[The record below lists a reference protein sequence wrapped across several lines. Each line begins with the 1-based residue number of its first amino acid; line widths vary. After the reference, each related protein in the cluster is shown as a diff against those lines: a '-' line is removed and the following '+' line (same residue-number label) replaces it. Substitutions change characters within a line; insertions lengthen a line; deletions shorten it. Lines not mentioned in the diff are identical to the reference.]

1 MNKTRLFGQDQNASS
16 KTRPVLSRIVGR
28 IFLRVDRTDDWSFAS
43 FPRRHGDRR
52 RAFLVHRD
60 SALAW
65 FTLKPAISALYR
77 TRWGCAVGV
86 CPASPGSR
94 RSESLVAR
102 RRGCGKPQLGGG
114 DDPLLSTPGYG
125 LGRFIGA
132 SARFHLDEDQ
142 RPAAAR
148 DDVDFAERCFEAA
161 RENAIAL
168 GVLLRFRYEPFS
180 ARHLRELNQWQKIR
194 LFRVMPR

>member
-102 RRGCGKPQLGGG
+102 RRGCGQATARRRRCFPR
-114 DDPLLSTPGYG
+114 PVT
-125 LGRFIGA
+125 A
-132 SARFHLDEDQ
+132 SAASSA
-142 RPAAAR
+142 RPRAFTSTKTSAPRRRATMSISP
-148 DDVDFAERCFEAA
+148 
-161 RENAIAL
+161 N
-168 GVLLRFRYEPFS
+168 GVLKRR
-180 ARHLRELNQWQKIR
+180 ARMR
-194 LFRVMPR
+194 

>member
-102 RRGCGKPQLGGG
+102 RRGCGQATSAAATIRCFPR
-114 DDPLLSTPGYG
+114 PVTTS
-125 LGRFIGA
+125 A
-132 SARFHLDEDQ
+132 ASSARPRAFTSTKTSAP
-142 RPAAAR
+142 RRRATMSISP
-148 DDVDFAERCFEAA
+148 
-161 RENAIAL
+161 N
-168 GVLLRFRYEPFS
+168 GVLKRR
-180 ARHLRELNQWQKIR
+180 ARMR
-194 LFRVMPR
+194 